1 MAGWT
6 TNFDAPPSAVCGV
19 GRISVSGGNT
29 REKALVSSNK
39 MADKA
44 AYSQDD
50 IMYAMETTRVL
61 HEPDRRIET
70 FGTTSFE
77 FHLITELMDS
87 TAQVR
92 VREGRIDAE
101 RPKILRP
108 EGYQDVNFEGFG
120 EQAEAFREW
129 LKHAGG
135 DLAFLKYG
143 FNFVRGEM
151 SESVVHESIEMVA
164 DRVVGEIENSNKPL
178 NAVIAGIEDGWEFC
192 LLKFT
197 MDMVEQSHGINV
209 FDMKRRG
216 ML

>member
-1 MAGWT
+1 
-6 TNFDAPPSAVCGV
+6 
-19 GRISVSGGNT
+19 
-29 REKALVSSNK
+29 
-39 MADKA
+39 
-44 AYSQDD
+44 
-50 IMYAMETTRVL
+50 MYAMETTRVL

-87 TAQVR
+87 AAQVR

-108 EGYQDVNFEGFG
+108 DGYQDVNFEGFG

-129 LKHAGG
+129 LKQAGG

-143 FNFVRGEM
+143 FNFVRGQM
-151 SESVVHESIEMVA
+151 SESVVHESIEVVA

>member
-1 MAGWT
+1 M
-6 TNFDAPPSAVCGV
+6 S
-19 GRISVSGGNT
+19 
-29 REKALVSSNK
+29 
-39 MADKA
+39 DKA
-44 AYSQDD
+44 EYSQDD
-50 IMYAMETTRVL
+50 IVYAMETTRVL

-87 TAQVR
+87 SAQVR

-108 EGYQDVNFEGFG
+108 DGYQDVNFEGFG

-135 DLAFLKYG
+135 DLSFLKYG
-143 FNFVRGEM
+143 FNFIRGTM
-151 SESVVHESIEMVA
+151 SESVVHDSIEVVA
-164 DRVVGEIENSNKPL
+164 DRVVEEIRDSNKPL

>member
-1 MAGWT
+1 
-6 TNFDAPPSAVCGV
+6 
-19 GRISVSGGNT
+19 
-29 REKALVSSNK
+29 
-39 MADKA
+39 
-44 AYSQDD
+44 
-50 IMYAMETTRVL
+50 MYAMETTRVL

-108 EGYQDVNFEGFG
+108 DGYQDVNFEGFG

-129 LKHAGG
+129 LKQAGG

-151 SESVVHESIEMVA
+151 SESVVHDSIEVVS